1 MPHLSIDALSDATPW
16 QALSPDGVT
25 PSTELSV
32 ALESANVRFGADARS
47 LRLTA
52 TRSATGHLVRRA
64 LPTAL
69 DLRPF
74 DELRLSLWSS
84 RATHGTSPQQP
95 FFLELKLGNNTL
107 APDAPANTWHRLL
120 PVHSRS
126 TWEPVRLGLADL
138 PSFLRSSMRVLQ
150 LRCVDASTAFT
161 CFLDDLIAVREE
173 MIPDVEAALLAR
185 LHQKLTLGN
194 TPVPALVQT
203 SGVPVGAT
211 PPFILVTQYDIVYAD
226 PRTSA
231 TRARGDFSAG
241 GSVLRP
247 RTHAWD
253 LHYQLQAHASDR
265 PSQARILEFLLRAL
279 GPHGELEVNGSPL
292 PYDLVSLPA
301 GERLGGQRSEHVTL
315 HYRIAARLEVGAAEP
330 AMSVQEARVE
340 TDLRSA

>member
-1 MPHLSIDALSDATPW
+1 MPHLSIDAMSDATPW
-16 QALSPDGVT
+16 QALAPDGVT
-25 PSTELSV
+25 PSTELTV
-32 ALESANVRFGADARS
+32 ALESANVRFGPDARS

-52 TRSATGHLVRRA
+52 TRSATGHLVRRT
-64 LPTAL
+64 LPAPL
-69 DLRPF
+69 DLRSF

-84 RATHGTSPQQP
+84 RTTHATSPQQP
-95 FFLELKLGNNTL
+95 FFLELKLGGATL

-120 PVHSRS
+120 PVYSRS

-138 PSFLRSSMRVLQ
+138 PAPLRSAVRVLQ
-150 LRCVDASTAFT
+150 LRCVEASTAFT

-185 LHQKLTLGN
+185 LHQRLTLGD
-194 TPVPALVQT
+194 TPVPALVQV
-203 SGVPVGAT
+203 SGVPVSAT
-211 PPFILVTQYDIVYAD
+211 PPYILITQYDIVYAD

-231 TRARGDFSAG
+231 TRARGDFSTSG
-241 GSVLRP
+241 GVVRP

-265 PSQARILEFLLRAL
+265 PSQARILEFLLRTL

-292 PYDLVSLPA
+292 PYELIPLPA
-301 GERLGGQRSEHVTL
+301 TERLGGQRSEHVTL
-315 HYRIAARLEVGAAEP
+315 HYRVAARLEVGAAEP
-330 AMSVQEARVE
+330 AVSVKETHVE